1 MRGEQVRQPS
11 FVFFGPLEDRIPAGH
26 PLRAIRQMTDKA
38 LSGLSPLFD
47 EIYAEQG
54 RPSIPP
60 EYLLRALL
68 VQVLYAI
75 PSERKLCE
83 HLEYHLLFRW
93 FVGLDLNEPVW
104 HPTTFTQNRE
114 RLLAGE
120 VAEAFF
126 LEVREQAEAGKLLS
140 RDHFSLDGTLV
151 ETAASLKSFRPKE
164 AAPVDDDLGPRGEGP
179 HEEDSGA
186 EGSGP
191 IPAAPQKAGRDR
203 NPSVDF
209 HGEKRTNQ
217 THASRT
223 DPEALLAKH
232 SPGEAARL
240 AYAGH
245 LLTENRSGLIVQADL
260 SRATGTAERDTG
272 AQLVK
277 KERKERK
284 GRLTVGADKNYDT
297 KDFVRELRTMTVT
310 PHVARKAKGSAIDGR
325 TTTWEGYSM
334 SRKKRKLVEE
344 AFGWMKTVGLL
355 HKLRHRG
362 EAKAR
367 WVFQFTAAAYN
378 LVRMRS
384 LLAECVTG

>member
-1 MRGEQVRQPS
+1 MRGEEVRQPS
-11 FVFFGPLEDRIPAGH
+11 FVFLGPLEERIPQDH
-26 PLRAIRQMTDKA
+26 PLRPIRKMTDRA
-38 LSGLSPLFD
+38 LCALSPLFD
-47 EIYAEQG
+47 KIYAEAG

-83 HLEYHLLFRW
+83 HLQFNLLFRW
-93 FVGLDLNEPVW
+93 FVGLDLNDPVW

-126 LEVREQAEAGKLLS
+126 LAVKKQAEAGKLLS
-140 RDHFSLDGTLV
+140 REHFSLDGTLV
-151 ETAASLKSFRPKE
+151 EAAASLKSFRPQEE
-164 AAPVDDDLGPRGEGP
+164 ASD
-179 HEEDSGA
+179 EEDSGPDNSPKAGDLSPA
-186 EGSGP
+186 E
-191 IPAAPQKAGRDR
+191 AAAARAGRDR

-209 HGEKRTNQ
+209 HGERRRND

-245 LLTENRSGLIVQADL
+245 LLTENRNGLIVQADL
-260 SRATGTAERDTG
+260 SRATGAAERETG

-277 KERKERK
+277 KERKDRK
-284 GRLTVGADKNYDT
+284 GRLTVAADKNYDT
-297 KDFVRELRTMTVT
+297 KHFVRELRTMTVT
-310 PHVARKAKGSAIDGR
+310 PHVARKDRYSAIDGR
-325 TTTWEGYSM
+325 TTTWEGYTQSQ
-334 SRKKRKLVEE
+334 KKRKLVEE

-355 HKLRHRG
+355 DKLRHRG

-384 LLAECVTG
+384 LLAGSVTG

>member
-1 MRGEQVRQPS
+1 MRGGEARQPS
-11 FVFFGPLEDRIPAGH
+11 FVFLGPLEERIPAGH
-26 PLRAIRQMTDKA
+26 PLRAIRKMTDTA
-38 LSGLSPLFD
+38 LLGLSPLFD
-47 EIYAEQG
+47 QIYAQAG

-68 VQVLYAI
+68 IQVLYAI

-114 RLLAGE
+114 RLLEGE

-126 LEVREQAEAGKLLS
+126 LEVRKQAEAGKLLS

-151 ETAASLKSFRPKE
+151 EAAASLKSFRPKE
-164 AAPVDDDLGPRGEGP
+164 EAGADEGP
-179 HEEDSGA
+179 GPDKDRHDPDA
-186 EGSGP
+186 E
-191 IPAAPQKAGRDR
+191 IARIAPRDASRDR

-209 HGEKRTNQ
+209 HGERRRND

-232 SPGEAARL
+232 SAGEAARL

-245 LLTENRSGLIVQADL
+245 LLTENRNGLIVQADL

-272 AQLVK
+272 LDLVK
-277 KERKERK
+277 KQRKQTT
-284 GRLTVGADKNYDT
+284 GRLTVAADKNYDT
-297 KDFVRELRTMTVT
+297 KDFVRDLRAMTVT
-310 PHVARKAKGSAIDGR
+310 PHVARKDRYSAIDGR
-325 TTTWEGYSM
+325 TTTWEGYAQSQ
-334 SRKKRKLVEE
+334 KKRKLVEE

-384 LLAECVTG
+384 LLGECVTG

>member
-1 MRGEQVRQPS
+1 MRGEEARQPS
-11 FVFFGPLEDRIPAGH
+11 FVFLGPLEERIPAHH
-26 PLRAIRQMTDKA
+26 PLRPIRKMTDEA
-38 LSGLSPLFD
+38 LSALSPLFG
-47 EIYAEQG
+47 EIYAEAG

-68 VQVLYAI
+68 LQVLYAI

-83 HLEYHLLFRW
+83 HLEFNLLFRW

-114 RLLAGE
+114 RLLSGE

-126 LEVREQAEAGKLLS
+126 LAVKQQAAAGRLLS
-140 RDHFSLDGTLV
+140 REHFSLDGTLI
-151 ETAASLKSFRPKE
+151 EAAASLKSFRPKE
-164 AAPVDDDLGPRGEGP
+164 EEGKAERDGWGPGDDGP
-179 HEEDSGA
+179 HRGNPTPHEATSQG
-186 EGSGP
+186 
-191 IPAAPQKAGRDR
+191 AGRDR

-209 HGEKRTNQ
+209 HGERRRND

-232 SPGEAARL
+232 AAGEAARL

-245 LLTENRSGLIVQADL
+245 LLTENRHGLIVQADL
-260 SRATGTAERDTG
+260 SPATGSAERDMG
-272 AQLVK
+272 LDLMK
-277 KERKERK
+277 RERADRK
-284 GRLTVGADKNYDT
+284 GRLTVAADKNYDT
-297 KDFVRELRTMTVT
+297 RDFVRELRSITVT
-310 PHVARKAKGSAIDGR
+310 PHVARKDKYSAIDGR
-325 TTTWEGYSM
+325 TTTWEGYSV
-334 SRKKRKLVEE
+334 SQKKRKLVEE

-355 HKLRHRG
+355 AKLRHRG
-362 EAKAR
+362 RAKAR

-384 LLAECVTG
+384 LLGQGATA

>member
-11 FVFFGPLEDRIPAGH
+11 FVFLGPLEERIPAGH
-26 PLRAIRQMTDKA
+26 PLRAIRTMTDKA
-38 LSGLSPLFD
+38 LSALSPLFN
-47 EIYAEQG
+47 EIYSEAG

-83 HLEYHLLFRW
+83 HLEFNLLFRW
-93 FVGLDLNEPVW
+93 FVGLDLAEPVW

-114 RLLAGE
+114 RLLEGE

-126 LEVREQAEAGKLLS
+126 LEVKKQAEAGRLLS
-140 RDHFSLDGTLV
+140 REHFSLDGTLV
-151 ETAASLKSFRPKE
+151 EAAASLKSFRPKE
-164 AAPVDDDLGPRGEGP
+164 QASPNDDPGPDKGPQGRNVGLIPDAP
-179 HEEDSGA
+179 EER
-186 EGSGP
+186 
-191 IPAAPQKAGRDR
+191 GRDR

-209 HGEKRTNQ
+209 HGEHRRND

-232 SPGEAARL
+232 SAGEAARL

-245 LLTENRSGLIVQADL
+245 LLTENRNGLIVQADL
-260 SRATGTAERDTG
+260 SRATGTAERDMG
-272 AQLVK
+272 LELVK
-277 KERKERK
+277 KERKERT
-284 GRLTVGADKNYDT
+284 GRLTVAADKNYDT
-297 KDFVRELRTMTVT
+297 KDFVKGLRALTVT
-310 PHVARKAKGSAIDGR
+310 PHVASKDRYSAIDGR
-325 TTTWEGYSM
+325 TTTWEGYGM
-334 SRKKRKLVEE
+334 SQKKRKLVEE

-384 LLAECVTG
+384 LLAASVTG

>member
-1 MRGEQVRQPS
+1 
-11 FVFFGPLEDRIPAGH
+11 
-26 PLRAIRQMTDKA
+26 MTDRA

-47 EIYAEQG
+47 QIYASAG

-68 VQVLYAI
+68 IQVLYAI

-114 RLLAGE
+114 RLLEGE

-126 LEVREQAEAGKLLS
+126 REVKEQAEAGKLLS
-140 RDHFSLDGTLV
+140 REHFSLDGTLI
-151 ETAASLKSFRPKE
+151 EAAASLKSFRPKKE
-164 AAPVDDDLGPRGEGP
+164 ACEDEDPGPGEGP
-179 HEEDSGA
+179 HDPDG
-186 EGSGP
+186 GSTQS
-191 IPAAPQKAGRDR
+191 APQKAGRDR

-209 HGEKRTNQ
+209 HGERRRND
-217 THASRT
+217 THASTT
-223 DPEALLAKH
+223 DPDALLAKH

-245 LLTENRSGLIVQADL
+245 LLTENRNGLIVQADL
-260 SRATGTAERDTG
+260 SRATGTAEREAG
-272 AQLVK
+272 VELVK
-277 KERKERK
+277 KERQARK
-284 GRLTVGADKNYDT
+284 GRLTVAADKNYDT
-297 KDFVRELRTMTVT
+297 KDFVGELRAMVVT
-310 PHVARKAKGSAIDGR
+310 PHVARKEKYSAIDGR
-325 TTTWEGYSM
+325 TTTWQGYAESL
-334 SRKKRKLVEE
+334 KKRKLVEE

-384 LLAECVTG
+384 LLAGGVTG

>member
-1 MRGEQVRQPS
+1 MRREEAKQPS
-11 FVFFGPLEDRIPAGH
+11 FVFMGPLEERIPATH
-26 PLRAIRQMTDKA
+26 PLRAIRRMTDQA

-47 EIYAEQG
+47 EIYAEVG

-68 VQVLYAI
+68 IQVLYAI

-83 HLEYHLLFRW
+83 HLEFNLLFRW
-93 FVGLDLNEPVW
+93 FVGLDLAEAVW

-114 RLLAGE
+114 RLLEGE

-126 LEVREQAEAGKLLS
+126 LAVKKQAEAGRLLS
-140 RDHFSLDGTLV
+140 REHFSLDGTLL
-151 ETAASLKSFRPKE
+151 EAAASLKSFRPKE
-164 AAPVDDDLGPRGEGP
+164 EACEDEDQGSGGSSSDGEGP
-179 HEEDSGA
+179 RSDE
-186 EGSGP
+186 
-191 IPAAPQKAGRDR
+191 AAPLNPRRDR

-209 HGEKRTNQ
+209 HGERRRNG

-232 SPGEAARL
+232 SAGEAARL

-245 LLTENRSGLIVQADL
+245 LLTENRNGLIVQADL
-260 SRATGTAERDTG
+260 SRATGTAERETG
-272 AQLVK
+272 VLLVK

-284 GRLTVGADKNYDT
+284 GRLTVAADKNYDA

-310 PHVARKAKGSAIDGR
+310 PHVAQKNRYSAIDGR
-325 TTTWEGYSM
+325 TTNWEGYAESQ
-334 SRKKRKLVEE
+334 KKRKLVEE

-355 HKLRHRG
+355 RKLRDRG
-362 EAKAR
+362 RAKAR
-367 WVFQFTAAAYN
+367 WVFTFTAAAYN

-384 LLAECVTG
+384 LLGECVTA

>member
-1 MRGEQVRQPS
+1 MRGEEARQPS
-11 FVFFGPLEDRIPAGH
+11 FVFLGPLEDRIPAGH
-26 PLRAIRQMTDKA
+26 PLRAIRTMTDKA

-47 EIYAEQG
+47 EIYSEAG

-68 VQVLYAI
+68 LQVLYAI

-120 VAEAFF
+120 VVEAFF
-126 LEVREQAEAGKLLS
+126 LEVRKQADAGKLLS
-140 RDHFSLDGTLV
+140 REHFSLDGTLV
-151 ETAASLKSFRPKE
+151 EAVASLKSFRPREEPAK
-164 AAPVDDDLGPRGEGP
+164 DQKGGRGPGGEGP
-179 HEEDSGA
+179 GA
-186 EGSGP
+186 GDQGRIQEGSGR
-191 IPAAPQKAGRDR
+191 ADRDR

-209 HGEKRTNQ
+209 HGERRRND

-232 SPGEAARL
+232 SAGEAARL

-245 LLTENRSGLIVQADL
+245 LLTENRNGLIVQANL
-260 SRATGTAERDTG
+260 SRATGTAERETG

-277 KERKERK
+277 KQREKAK
-284 GRLTVGADKNYDT
+284 GRITVAADKNYDT
-297 KDFVRELRTMTVT
+297 RDFVRELRAMTVT
-310 PHVARKAKGSAIDGR
+310 PHVARKEKHSAIDGR
-325 TTTWEGYSM
+325 TTTWEGYAQSQ
-334 SRKKRKLVEE
+334 KKRKLVEE

-384 LLAECVTG
+384 LLGEGVTG

>member
-1 MRGEQVRQPS
+1 MRGEEARQPS
-11 FVFFGPLEDRIPAGH
+11 FVFLGPLEERIPEDH
-26 PLRAIRQMTDKA
+26 PLRAIRKMTDQA

-47 EIYAEQG
+47 QIYAQAG

-83 HLEYHLLFRW
+83 HLEFNLLFRW
-93 FVGLDLNEPVW
+93 FVGLDLADPVW
-104 HPTTFTQNRE
+104 HPTTFTRNRE

-126 LEVREQAEAGKLLS
+126 FEVKKQAEAGRLLS
-140 RDHFSLDGTLV
+140 REHFSLDGTLM
-151 ETAASLKSFRPKE
+151 EAAASLKSFRPKE
-164 AAPVDDDLGPRGEGP
+164 EAAREDEGP
-179 HEEDSGA
+179 GMDRHGGDGVSA
-186 EGSGP
+186 S
-191 IPAAPQKAGRDR
+191 QKAGRDR
-203 NPSVDF
+203 NPGIDF
-209 HGEKRTNQ
+209 RGERRRNA

-240 AYAGH
+240 AYGGH
-245 LLTENRSGLIVQADL
+245 LLTENRNGLIVQADL
-260 SRATGTAERDTG
+260 SAATGTAEREVG
-272 AQLVK
+272 AQLVRR
-277 KERKERK
+277 ERKERK
-284 GRLTVGADKNYDT
+284 GWLTVAADKNYNT
-297 KDFVRELRTMTVT
+297 KDFVRELRSMNVT
-310 PHVARKAKGSAIDGR
+310 PHVAQKDRHSAIDGR

-334 SRKKRKLVEE
+334 SQKKRKLVEE
-344 AFGWMKTVGLL
+344 AFGWMKTVGQL

-362 EAKAR
+362 RAKAR

-384 LLAECVTG
+384 LLAERVTG

>member
-1 MRGEQVRQPS
+1 MRGEEVRQPS
-11 FVFFGPLEDRIPAGH
+11 FVFLGPLEERIPQDH
-26 PLRAIRQMTDKA
+26 PLRPIRKMTDRA
-38 LSGLSPLFD
+38 LSALSPLFD
-47 EIYAEQG
+47 KIYAEAG

-75 PSERKLCE
+75 PSERRLCE
-83 HLEYHLLFRW
+83 HLEFNLLFRW

-126 LEVREQAEAGKLLS
+126 SEVKKQAEAGKLLS
-140 RDHFSLDGTLV
+140 REHFSLDGTLV
-151 ETAASLKSFRPKE
+151 EAAASLKSFRPKE
-164 AAPVDDDLGPRGEGP
+164 EGGDEEGP
-179 HEEDSGA
+179 GPDHSPKAGDLSPA
-186 EGSGP
+186 E
-191 IPAAPQKAGRDR
+191 AAAGAGRDR

-209 HGEKRTNQ
+209 HGERRRND
-217 THASRT
+217 THASKT

-232 SPGEAARL
+232 SAGEAARL

-245 LLTENRSGLIVQADL
+245 LLTENRNGLIVQADL
-260 SRATGTAERDTG
+260 SRATGTAERETG
-272 AQLVK
+272 VQLVK
-277 KERKERK
+277 KERKQRE
-284 GRLTVGADKNYDT
+284 GRLTVAADKNYDT

-310 PHVARKAKGSAIDGR
+310 PHVARKDKFSAIDGR
-325 TTTWEGYSM
+325 TTTWEGYAISQ
-334 SRKKRKLVEE
+334 KKRKLVEE

-362 EAKAR
+362 QAKAR

-384 LLAECVTG
+384 LLAGSVTG

>member
-1 MRGEQVRQPS
+1 MRGEEARQPS
-11 FVFFGPLEDRIPAGH
+11 FVFLGPLEDRIPRDH
-26 PLRAIRQMTDKA
+26 PLRPIRRMTDQA
-38 LSGLSPLFD
+38 LSALSPLFSK
-47 EIYAEQG
+47 IYSEAG

-68 VQVLYAI
+68 IQVLYAI

-114 RLLAGE
+114 RLLEGE

-126 LEVREQAEAGKLLS
+126 REVKKQAEAGKLLS
-140 RDHFSLDGTLV
+140 REHFSLDGTLV
-151 ETAASLKSFRPKE
+151 EAAASLKSFQPKAGVAEGQESGRGPGKEDPGKGDQTPAE
-164 AAPVDDDLGPRGEGP
+164 AAPERG
-179 HEEDSGA
+179 
-186 EGSGP
+186 
-191 IPAAPQKAGRDR
+191 GRDR
-203 NPSVDF
+203 NPSRDF
-209 HGEKRTNQ
+209 RGERRRND
-217 THASRT
+217 THASTT

-245 LLTENRSGLIVQADL
+245 LLAENRHGLIVQADL
-260 SRATGTAERDTG
+260 SPATGTAEREMG
-272 AQLVK
+272 LELV
-277 KERKERK
+277 RKEREETK
-284 GRLTVGADKNYDT
+284 GRLTVAADKHYDT
-297 KDFVRELRTMTVT
+297 REFVAALRSMTVT
-310 PHVARKAKGSAIDGR
+310 PHVAAKQRYSAIDGR
-325 TTTWEGYSM
+325 TTTWEGYAQSQ
-334 SRKKRKLVEE
+334 KKRKLVEE

-362 EAKAR
+362 HAKAR
-367 WVFQFTAAAYN
+367 WVFQFTAAVYN

-384 LLAECVTG
+384 LLGDCVTG

>member
-1 MRGEQVRQPS
+1 MRGEEARQPS
-11 FVFFGPLEDRIPAGH
+11 FVFLGPLEERIPKDH
-26 PLRAIRQMTDKA
+26 PLRAIRKMTDQA
-38 LSGLSPLFD
+38 LSALSSLFD

-68 VQVLYAI
+68 IQVLYAV

-114 RLLAGE
+114 RLLTGE

-126 LEVREQAEAGKLLS
+126 LEVKKQAEAGKLLS
-140 RDHFSLDGTLV
+140 REHFSLDGTLV
-151 ETAASLKSFRPKE
+151 EAAASLKSFRPKKE
-164 AAPVDDDLGPRGEGP
+164 GSKDEDQDPRAKGPGGQPDQIPAKAAPER
-179 HEEDSGA
+179 
-186 EGSGP
+186 
-191 IPAAPQKAGRDR
+191 AGRDR
-203 NPSVDF
+203 NPSADF
-209 HGEKRTNQ
+209 HGERHRND
-217 THASRT
+217 THASTT

-245 LLTENRSGLIVQADL
+245 LLTVNRHGLIVQADL
-260 SRATGTAERDTG
+260 SRATGSAERETG
-272 AQLVK
+272 LELVR
-277 KERKERK
+277 KERKKTK
-284 GRLTVGADKNYDT
+284 GRLTVAADKNYDT
-297 KDFVRELRTMTVT
+297 KDFVTELRAMRVT
-310 PHVARKAKGSAIDGR
+310 PHVACKKNYSAIDGR
-325 TTTWEGYSM
+325 TTSWEGYGQSQ
-334 SRKKRKLVEE
+334 KKRKLVEE

-355 HKLRHRG
+355 AKLRHRG
-362 EAKAR
+362 HAKAR
-367 WVFQFTAAAYN
+367 WVFTFTAAAYN

-384 LLAECVTG
+384 LLGECVTE

>member
-1 MRGEQVRQPS
+1 MRGEEVRQPS
-11 FVFFGPLEDRIPAGH
+11 FVFLGPLEERIPAGH

-68 VQVLYAI
+68 IQVLYAI
-75 PSERKLCE
+75 PSERRLCE

-114 RLLAGE
+114 RLLSGE

-126 LEVREQAEAGKLLS
+126 LEVKKQAAAGKLLS
-140 RDHFSLDGTLV
+140 REHFSLDGTLV
-151 ETAASLKSFRPKE
+151 EAAASLKSFRPKE
-164 AAPVDDDLGPRGEGP
+164 EAGRQDDPGPGKGPQGGNGGPTPDTQEEG
-179 HEEDSGA
+179 
-186 EGSGP
+186 
-191 IPAAPQKAGRDR
+191 GRDR

-209 HGEKRTNQ
+209 HGERRRND
-217 THASRT
+217 THASTT

-232 SPGEAARL
+232 SAGEAARL

-245 LLTENRSGLIVQADL
+245 LLTENRHGLIVQADL

-272 AQLVK
+272 LELVK

-284 GRLTVGADKNYDT
+284 GRLTVAADKNYDT
-297 KDFVRELRTMTVT
+297 KDFVKELRTMVVT
-310 PHVARKAKGSAIDGR
+310 PHVARKDRYSAIDGR
-325 TTTWEGYSM
+325 TTTWEGYAQSQ
-334 SRKKRKLVEE
+334 KKRKLVEE

-384 LLAECVTG
+384 LLGECVTG

>member
-1 MRGEQVRQPS
+1 MRGEEARQPS
-11 FVFFGPLEDRIPAGH
+11 FVFLGPLEERIPADH
-26 PLRAIRQMTDKA
+26 PLRPIRKMTDQA
-38 LSGLSPLFD
+38 LSALSPLF
-47 EIYAEQG
+47 ENIYAQGG

-68 VQVLYAI
+68 LQVLYAI

-104 HPTTFTQNRE
+104 HPTTFTQNRD
-114 RLLAGE
+114 RLLCGE

-126 LEVREQAEAGKLLS
+126 GEVKKQAEAGKLLS
-140 RDHFSLDGTLV
+140 RDHFSLDGTLI
-151 ETAASLKSFRPKE
+151 EAAASLKSFRPKE
-164 AAPVDDDLGPRGEGP
+164 QAREDEDPGSQTKGP
-179 HEEDSGA
+179 GA
-186 EGSGP
+186 GGQ
-191 IPAAPQKAGRDR
+191 IPADEASQRAGRDR

-209 HGEKRTNQ
+209 HGERRRND

-245 LLTENRSGLIVQADL
+245 LLTENRNGLIVQADL
-260 SRATGTAERDTG
+260 SRATGTAEREMG
-272 AQLVK
+272 LELVK
-277 KERKERK
+277 KEREETK
-284 GRLTVGADKNYDT
+284 GRLTLAADKNYDT
-297 KDFVRELRTMTVT
+297 KDFVSGLRTITVT
-310 PHVARKAKGSAIDGR
+310 PHVARKDRYSAIDGR
-325 TTTWEGYSM
+325 TTRWEGYALSQ
-334 SRKKRKLVEE
+334 KKRKLVEE
-344 AFGWMKTVGLL
+344 AFGWMKIVGPLD
-355 HKLRHRG
+355 KLRHRG
-362 EAKAR
+362 QAKAR

-378 LVRMRS
+378 LVRMRT

>member
-1 MRGEQVRQPS
+1 MRGEEARQLS
-11 FVFFGPLEDRIPAGH
+11 FVFMGPLEARIPADH
-26 PLRAIRQMTDKA
+26 PLRAIRIMTDRA
-38 LSGLSPLFD
+38 LSGLSPLFT
-47 EIYAEQG
+47 EIYAERG

-68 VQVLYAI
+68 LQVLYAI

-83 HLEYHLLFRW
+83 HLEFNLLFRW
-93 FVGLDLNEPVW
+93 FVGLDLNDPVW

-126 LEVREQAEAGKLLS
+126 GKVKKQAEAGKLLS
-140 RDHFSLDGTLV
+140 REHFSCDGTLV
-151 ETAASLKSFRPKE
+151 EAAASLKSFRLKE
-164 AAPVDDDLGPRGEGP
+164 DVANDKDDEDADPRGEGSDVP
-179 HEEDSGA
+179 
-186 EGSGP
+186 
-191 IPAAPQKAGRDR
+191 RDR

-209 HGEKRTNQ
+209 HGERRANQ
-217 THASRT
+217 THVSST

-245 LLTENRSGLIVQADL
+245 LLTENRHGLIVQADL
-260 SRATGTAERDTG
+260 SPATGTAERDL
-272 AQLVK
+272 ALELMR
-277 KERKERK
+277 KERKETK
-284 GRLTVGADKNYDT
+284 GRLTLAADKNYDT
-297 KDFVRELRTMTVT
+297 AEFVTELRAIGIT
-310 PHVARKAKGSAIDGR
+310 PHVARKKKHSAIDGR
-325 TTTWEGYSM
+325 TTRWEGYAVSQ
-334 SRKKRKLVEE
+334 KKRKLVEE

-362 EAKAR
+362 RAKVR
-367 WVFQFTAAAYN
+367 WVFQLTAAAYN

-384 LLAECVTG
+384 LLGDCVAG